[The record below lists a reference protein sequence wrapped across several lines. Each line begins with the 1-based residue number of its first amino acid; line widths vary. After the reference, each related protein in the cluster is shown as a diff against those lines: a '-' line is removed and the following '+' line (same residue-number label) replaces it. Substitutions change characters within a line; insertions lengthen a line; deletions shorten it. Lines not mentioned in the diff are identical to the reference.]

1 MVKAFDAWLP
11 HSFYRSPMWRTLRA
25 EYRHEHG
32 SAANRQIDDTWVER
46 ALKFQTTIGT
56 TAADPVLSKAY
67 QIWSQNKTTRWLLEA
82 NLFTSRTFAEIA
94 EVCQIKKRVVR
105 AYHELFF
112 EVRPHLNASDWIL
125 QRAIG
130 SSPWNHFAGPQ
141 PAGIWKYCGF
151 IGDAPLLDL
160 VVAVTLDRPL
170 PGAIQA
176 TFVTNPVLEDE
187 CFRLKVKLF
196 FATCT
201 AKTDKA
207 LATAA
212 RRYYRLAGLKRRV
225 GLGSELESADY
236 LPYLKVLTMQEK
248 ARPTPYQEPD
258 QAPETKS
265 APSTHAKTTESPPKK
280 DSHDQKKTQ
289 NQSKKRSRKSRKE
302 RSTE

>member
-1 MVKAFDAWLP
+1 MVNAFDAWLP
-11 HSFYRSPMWRTLRA
+11 HSFYSSPMWRVLRA

-32 SAANRQIDDTWVER
+32 SAANRQLDDTWVER

-56 TAADPVLSKAY
+56 AAADPVLSKAY

-94 EVCQIKKRVVR
+94 EVCQLKQRVVR

-112 EVRPHLNASDWIL
+112 EVRPHLQASDWIL

-130 SSPWNHFAGPQ
+130 SSPLNHFAGPQ

-151 IGDAPLLDL
+151 IGNAPLLDL
-160 VVAVTLDRPL
+160 VVAVTLDRSL
-170 PGAIQA
+170 PDAIQA
-176 TFVTNPVLEDE
+176 TFVTNPALEEE

-196 FATCT
+196 FATYT
-201 AKTDKA
+201 AKSDRA
-207 LATAA
+207 VATAA
-212 RRYYRLAGLKRRV
+212 RRYYRLAVLKRRV
-225 GLGSELESADY
+225 GLGSGVELAEY

-248 ARPTPYQEPD
+248 ARPTPYQQAQ

-265 APSTHAKTTESPPKK
+265 EPSPSSKTTKRSPKK
-280 DSHDQKKTQ
+280 GSHDQKKTQ
-289 NQSKKRSRKSRKE
+289 KQSKKRSRKSRKE
-302 RSTE
+302 QSGE